1 VSIPVSAL
9 SIITFLFT
17 IGVGYVILVWAYSS
31 ANKMEEW
38 YKLDAFDKTMQ
49 TFLVGGLVSIMSFL
63 ILNAPLDNLI
73 LDSST
78 TIPLWENW
86 FYTNLSGIIISESM
100 ISVVTWILIKA
111 LLVDPFSSIIS
122 YST

>member
-1 VSIPVSAL
+1 
-9 SIITFLFT
+9 
-17 IGVGYVILVWAYSS
+17 
-31 ANKMEEW
+31 MEEW